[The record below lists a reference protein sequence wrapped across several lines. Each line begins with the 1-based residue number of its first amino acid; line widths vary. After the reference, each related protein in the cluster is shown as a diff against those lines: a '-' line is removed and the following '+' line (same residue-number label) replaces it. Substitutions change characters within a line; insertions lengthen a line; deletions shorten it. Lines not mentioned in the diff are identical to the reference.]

1 MKLARQPAV
10 VLSDLC
16 TRTSAPRVAEECEV
30 LTARESRRLVEHRET
45 AELDEMIA
53 GPARAE
59 LRPGAIL
66 QPRGHTRHPPI
77 GVHDVMLPTRSERGA
92 HPEACL
98 TFERSCQTG
107 LVVRERADREVQHG
121 QLHPARDVDAD
132 RVRDDGLTCGEHAAD
147 GEPVADM

>member
-1 MKLARQPAV
+1 MEFARQPAV
-10 VLSDLC
+10 VLSDLRPRS
-16 TRTSAPRVAEECEV
+16 TAARVAQECEV

-45 AELDEMIA
+45 AELDEVIA

-59 LRPGAIL
+59 LCPGAIL

-98 TFERSCQTG
+98 TLQRSRQTC
-107 LVVRERADREVQHG
+107 LIVCERADR
-121 QLHPARDVDAD
+121 
-132 RVRDDGLTCGEHAAD
+132 
-147 GEPVADM
+147 